1 MELSPKLI
9 EDYYK
14 NKSVDAICKEA
25 GISRTTFQRLKKK
38 QGLANRRSFLS
49 KIDTGDA
56 QLNTMLQTKYLS
68 IVNRCNGM
76 STDKYGHYKDLD
88 YMTLQEWVN
97 LCNENKPL
105 LLDLWERY
113 VRLGRKLKHS
123 VSIDRLDTAKG
134 YTSDNIRFVPH
145 GYNSWL
151 RNLYPLR
158 VTHDGVIDYFMSA
171 EESSRFYGLRKSA
184 INDIQ
189 RKTKYHLKEYD
200 TAPSTIGEVLAHKGG
215 TLRSYYDKFI
225 SESD

>member
-1 MELSPKLI
+1 
-9 EDYYK
+9 
-14 NKSVDAICKEA
+14 
-25 GISRTTFQRLKKK
+25 
-38 QGLANRRSFLS
+38 
-49 KIDTGDA
+49 
-56 QLNTMLQTKYLS
+56 
-68 IVNRCNGM
+68 M